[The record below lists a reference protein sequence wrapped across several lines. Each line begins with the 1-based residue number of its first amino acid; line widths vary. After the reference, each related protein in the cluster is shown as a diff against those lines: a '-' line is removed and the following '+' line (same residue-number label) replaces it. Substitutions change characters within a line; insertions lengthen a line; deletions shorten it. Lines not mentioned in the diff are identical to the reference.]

1 MPPMRA
7 VALPAKT
14 YYRYRG
20 NVDEVRPVAT
30 AALNEIIAALTVPL
44 TRDEANP
51 KVDQTGRSPR
61 LVEVTG
67 ADYADAAEKVN
78 QLFLTNR
85 WADGLPIVPPT
96 GQAIKAMLKGT
107 SRSPDEVIGL
117 VAPRNGVATIEKI
130 AINAVMAGAKAEYL
144 PVIIAAM
151 EGFTD
156 QDFDVTHMQTSTGS
170 FEAALIVSGPIA
182 KELDFNSGMGLLG
195 HGWRANSTIGRAV
208 RLNLLNLGQTWP
220 GENDMAL
227 LGRVSS
233 YTLLSFAENNEA
245 SPWEPYHAS
254 QGFRPEDST
263 VTVSVVGG
271 VATVGGGAVT
281 PWSAQRIL
289 DSVTNQIS
297 SIGTYLGG
305 VYAAKRIVVF
315 HPDCAA
321 ELASMGYTPER
332 LRQYLYEKSRV
343 PYERL
348 SANARREVR
357 RMIQD
362 RQIRPDRA
370 PLFEEGLKEGGL
382 VPALQ
387 SPDDIHIMVAGGSP
401 GYSFLLGYTG
411 PNFAHETK
419 KVTHATMTKAG
430 R

>member
-96 GQAIKAMLKGT
+96 AQAIKAMLKGT

-130 AINAVMAGAKAEYL
+130 AINAVMAGARAEYL

-370 PLFEEGLKEGGL
+370 PLFEEGLKDGGL